1 MWYDVV
7 EFKVPLDGVALT
19 FIWPMSE
26 PHSLFYYTARPKWYW
41 NCVSLFCI
49 FFLQICW
56 PVYLWLTVSFI
67 VLCTK
72 IHYNLATWNLWHI
85 ADIYSSSWY
94 ISCWDKI
101 FVISHDIVKRH
112 VCHCVLSRSS
122 AQTYTLPNCN
132 MQHFVEHK
140 EQIPFLMAPKTLA
153 ESYSRWFGENP
164 STAIALTHS
173 NCYEITENQL
183 SL

>member
-1 MWYDVV
+1 MLPW
-7 EFKVPLDGVALT
+7 PLSDQCLNRTHYFTTQPDPNDTEIASHY
-19 FIWPMSE
+19 F
-26 PHSLFYYTARPKWYW
+26 A
-41 NCVSLFCI
+41 
-49 FFLQICW
+49 FFLQICR